1 MGVPNSRICRVKN
14 GPGAA
19 AADLPETPHQGSSSG
34 GAAAVTGP
42 RTGSE
47 PEAATPRRRREPPR
61 FRPVEVRRVERLN
74 PRMVRVT
81 LAGQELAGFAT
92 DLPAASVR
100 LLLAASGDE
109 LVVPSWNGNEF
120 LLPDGRRPTI
130 RTFTPL
136 RFDPQA
142 LELDIDIVLHDSGAA
157 SQWAEAVGPGAPAA
171 LSGPG
176 RGYAV
181 ATDARAYVLAGDE
194 TAIPAISQ
202 LLAAMPRGMPVQG
215 LIEVAEPEARA
226 ALGDY
231 PAASVEWL
239 DLPPGAGPGDALVP
253 AVQSTDITEGTRVWV
268 AGEAAAVQRIR
279 RHLFEE
285 LGLPRSQASVR
296 GYWKRGRS
304 GDEGDNRSR

>member
-1 MGVPNSRICRVKN
+1 MTVSQNA
-14 GPGAA
+14 PGAA
-19 AADLPETPHQGSSSG
+19 AVDPPGAPHQGTSSG
-34 GAAAVTGP
+34 SEAAVTGR
-42 RTGSE
+42 RTGST
-47 PEAATPRRRREPPR
+47 PEATTPRRRREPPR

-74 PRMVRVT
+74 PRMVRVS
-81 LAGQELAGFAT
+81 LAGQELAGFASE
-92 DLPAASVR
+92 LPAASVR
-100 LLLAASGDE
+100 LLLPDPGEE

-142 LELDIDIVLHDSGAA
+142 LELDIDIVLHGSGAA
-157 SQWAEAVGPGAPAA
+157 SEWAQAAGPGAPAA

-176 RGYAV
+176 RGYAI
-181 ATDARAYVLAGDE
+181 ATDAREYVLAGDE
-194 TAIPAISQ
+194 TAIPAMSQ
-202 LLAAMPRGMPVQG
+202 LLAAMPRGMPVQV

-226 ALGDY
+226 PLGDH
-231 PAASVEWL
+231 PGAAVEWL
-239 DLPPGAGPGDALVP
+239 DLPSGVGPGDALVP
-253 AVQSTDITEGTRVWV
+253 AVQSMDIAADTRVWV

-304 GDEGDNRSR
+304 GDQGDDGSR